1 MTDDIGIAM
10 ALLTGAA
17 IGLLLTEARYQRA
30 AARRQRYEQEAA
42 QDRELY
48 DAAAR
53 AARRRY
59 RPAAPRN
66 STAPSP

>member
-1 MTDDIGIAM
+1 MIDGIGIAM
-10 ALLTGAA
+10 ALLTGGA
-17 IGLLLTEARYQRA
+17 IGLLLTVAHYQRA

-48 DAAAR
+48 AAAR
-53 AARRRY
+53 AAIRRY
-59 RPAAPRN
+59 RPTRPRN